1 MEQSLSECDNG
12 IECLNNVAAAS
23 GLCKSTS
30 GQLLT
35 PVDLLAR
42 CEFDRAERR
51 SLSPHPRVAQNK
63 TEPPNLPGPTTM
75 SSQGKNTEDDGSD
88 HSNASSNLASE
99 ESNHSASGSESGS
112 QSESEQASESNN
124 SSSESS
130 ESQSESESEST
141 GSKLQQTAPENKDKP
156 LSKKERIADVKK
168 MWEEYPDVYG
178 VRRSNRSRQEPAR
191 LNAGAEQESSENSEN
206 ETPKRRGRRRAS
218 NWKNT
223 KAEIEEDEDE
233 EENEEEGDE
242 EEEDE
247 EEEATGSAE
256 SEPVRKA
263 RARRPVTRRAMP
275 KSRGKR
281 QNTRRGKKRR
291 RDSSDEDDDDDDAPK
306 RQTRKCVTKN
316 VSYKEDDD
324 FETDSDDLIEV
335 TGEPAMEENDDSE
348 TIEKVIDSRI
358 GKKGAV
364 GARTTVYAVE
374 ADGNPGADFDPEK
387 DESELQYLIKWKGWS
402 YIHNTWESE
411 ESLKQQKVKGLKKLE
426 NFIKKEEEINQWL
439 AKASPEDV
447 EYYNCQQEMTHELNK
462 QYQIVERVIAMKTSK
477 SSSTHSDFP
486 SHSSH
491 KTSSSG
497 QPDYLCKWMGLPYVD
512 CSWEDGALISRKFQA
527 CIDAFNNRHNSKTI
541 PSKDCKVLKQRPRFV
556 AIKKQP
562 TYIGSE
568 GLELRDYQLEGL
580 NWLIHSWCKGN
591 SVILADEMG
600 LGKTIQ
606 TISFLSNLFNQH
618 MLYGPFLLVVPLST
632 LTSWQR
638 EFEIWEPNMN
648 VVVYIGDVMSRN
660 TIREYDWIHPQT
672 KRLKFNVL
680 ITTYEILLK
689 DKTVLGNINWAFL
702 GVDEA
707 HRLKNDDSLLYRTLI
722 DFRSN
727 HRLLITGTPLQNSL
741 KELWSLLH
749 FIMPEKFD
757 SWEDFEEEHGK
768 GRENGFQS
776 LHRVLEPFLLR
787 RVKKD
792 VEKSLPAKVEQILR
806 VEMSASQKQYYKWI
820 LTRNYKALTKG
831 SRGSSSSF
839 LNIMMELKKC
849 CNHCYLV
856 KPCEEDETL
865 TSQEVLHNL
874 IKSSGK
880 LILLDKLMTR
890 LRERGNRVLIFS
902 QMVRMLDI
910 LAEYLTIK
918 HYPFQRLDGSIKGE
932 LRKQALDHFNA
943 EASEDFCFLLSTR
956 AGGLGINLASAD
968 TVIIFDSDWNPQ
980 NDLQAQARAH
990 RIGQKKQVNIYRLVT
1005 KGTVEEDIIER
1016 AKKKMVL
1023 DHLVIQRMD
1032 TTGRT
1037 VLDNSARP
1045 SHSTPFNKEELTAI
1059 LKFGAEELFKEPEG
1073 EESEPQEMDIDEILR
1088 LAETRENEQSVSP
1101 TDELLSQFKVA
1112 NFTTMEENEPEVDEK
1127 QTKEWDD
1134 IIPEDQRKKIEEE
1147 ARQKELEEI
1156 YMLPRSRSSTK
1167 KARAHGSDSD
1177 AGSRRRRQRSS
1188 GSESETEESEDE
1200 EKRPKRRGRP
1210 RTVRRDMVDGFTDAE
1225 IRRFIKSYKKFGAP
1239 LERLEGI
1246 ARDAEL
1252 VDKSIADLQR
1262 LGELIHNSCVMA
1274 LKEFEEQLKENP
1286 GLEGKGPGK
1295 KRGPTIKISGV
1306 QVNVKSILIHEDEFE
1321 ALHKAIP
1328 LDPEERKKYRLPCH
1342 AKAVHFDTDW
1352 GVEEDSNLLIGI
1364 YECGYSN
1371 WEQIKMDPDLQLTN
1385 KILPDDPDR
1394 KPQAKHLQSRADY
1407 LIRLLKK
1414 DMIKKAGLKQ
1424 EEESKPKKRKPR
1436 VKKENKAP
1444 RLKDESGNDIS
1455 SPRLSD
1461 NASEEDGELKDGG
1474 LDQTPMKKKLKKKDN
1489 KENKEK
1495 GDVKKEKDG
1504 QKGKKKTKTKKE
1516 KMKSDAKDKARK
1528 SVSKG
1533 PVHITAGNDPVPIG
1547 EEGEDELDQE
1557 TFSICKERMRPVKK
1571 ALKQLDKPE
1580 DGLSE
1585 KEQLQHTRSCLLKIG
1600 DRITDCLKTYTDSE
1614 HVKIWR
1620 RNLWIFVSKF
1630 TEFDARKLHKL
1641 YKLAQKRR
1649 SQEEV
1654 KEEQKKKE
1662 NNSENRRQ
1670 FKPEP
1675 SGSSRD
1681 SMSSQSHMQHG
1692 PHGPQ
1697 LLPPHHQQ
1705 QLHPHHRDLY
1715 TQLSKRPFNN
1725 TDRGDR
1731 QRDRMYNYSNQH
1743 WVADRHHPYDQHR
1756 YKDHHFGDRRPRGDP
1771 HRNSGNYRPNNIH
1784 RKRPYNQYGSER
1796 DHRGHRDY
1804 YDRRHQDM
1812 KRRRSDEF
1820 RPQDH
1825 HNLGHQPDFRRLP
1838 DHRGPGPYH
1847 SQGPSEHYRPFH
1859 IEKPMEHKVP
1869 APDHRSPL
1877 SQKSPH
1883 DSRSPH
1889 EHRSPLDRSLEHKN
1903 TPDYNWNVRKT

>member
-23 GLCKSTS
+23 GFCKSSS
-30 GQLLT
+30 GQLLN
-35 PVDLLAR
+35 PADLLAR
-42 CEFDRAERR
+42 REFDRAPRR
-51 SLSPHPRVAQNK
+51 SIATHPRVAQDK
-63 TEPPNLPGPTTM
+63 TEPPNSPGPNTM
-75 SSQGKNTEDDGSD
+75 SSEGKDPEDDGSE

-112 QSESEQASESNN
+112 QSESEQGSESNN
-124 SSSESS
+124 SSSDSS
-130 ESQSESESEST
+130 GSQSQSESESA
-141 GSKLQQTAPENKDKP
+141 GSKLQQTASENKDKP

-206 ETPKRRGRRRAS
+206 ETPRRRGRRRAT
-218 NWKNT
+218 NWKNA
-223 KAEIEEDEDE
+223 KSEIEEDEDE
-233 EENEEEGDE
+233 ELEEDGDE
-242 EEEDE
+242 EEEEEDDDDE
-247 EEEATGSAE
+247 AGSAD
-256 SEPVRKA
+256 SEPVRSV
-263 RARRPVTRRAMP
+263 RARRPVTRRPMA
-275 KSRGKR
+275 KTRGKR
-281 QNTRRGKKRR
+281 QAARRGKKRR
-291 RDSSDEDDDDDDAPK
+291 RDSSDEDDDDDDTPK
-306 RQTRKCVTKN
+306 RQTRKCVIKN

-335 TGEPAMEENDDSE
+335 TGEPALEENDDSE
-348 TIEKVIDSRI
+348 TIEKVIDSRR
-358 GKKGAV
+358 GKKGAI

-387 DESELQYLIKWKGWS
+387 DESEVQYLIKWKGWS

-426 NFIKKEEEINQWL
+426 NFIKKEEDINQWL
-439 AKASPEDV
+439 SKASPEDV

-462 QYQIVERVIAMKTSK
+462 QYRIVERVIAMKTSK
-477 SSSTHSDFP
+477 SSTSHSDI
-486 SHSSH
+486 SSLSCH
-491 KTSSSG
+491 KTPPSG
-497 QPDYLCKWMGLPYVD
+497 QPDYLCKWMGLPYID
-512 CSWEDGALISRKFQA
+512 CSWEDGALISRNFQA
-527 CIDAFNNRHNSKTI
+527 CIDAFHNRHSSKTI

-556 AIKKQP
+556 ALKTQP
-562 TYIGSE
+562 SYIGSE
-568 GLELRDYQLEGL
+568 GLELRDYQLEGV
-580 NWLIHSWCKGN
+580 NWLAHSWCKCN

-606 TISFLSNLFNQH
+606 TISFLSNLFNQLT
-618 MLYGPFLLVVPLST
+618 LYGPFLLVVPLST
-632 LTSWQR
+632 LSSWQR
-638 EFEIWEPNMN
+638 EFEIWEPSMN
-648 VVVYIGDVMSRN
+648 VVVYIGDVMSRS
-660 TIREYDWIHPQT
+660 TIREYDWTHPQT

-689 DKTVLGNINWAFL
+689 DKNVLGNINWAFL

-727 HRLLITGTPLQNSL
+727 HRMLITGTPLQNSL

-749 FIMPEKFD
+749 FIMPEKFH

-820 LTRNYKALTKG
+820 LTRNYRALTRG
-831 SRGSSSSF
+831 CRGSSSSF

-856 KPCEEDETL
+856 KPCEDNDML
-865 TSQEVLHNL
+865 TSLELLHNL

-880 LILLDKLMTR
+880 LILLDKLMIR

-910 LAEYLTIK
+910 LAEYMTIK

-1037 VLDNSARP
+1037 VLDSSARP
-1045 SHSTPFNKEELTAI
+1045 SHSTPFNKEELSAI
-1059 LKFGAEELFKEPEG
+1059 LKFGAEELFKEAEG

-1112 NFTTMEENEPEVDEK
+1112 NFTTMENQPEVDEK
-1127 QTKEWDD
+1127 QIKEWDD
-1134 IIPEDQRKKIEEE
+1134 IIPGEQRKKIEEE
-1147 ARQKELEEI
+1147 ARQKELEDI

-1167 KARAHGSDSD
+1167 KARANGSDSD

-1188 GSESETEESEDE
+1188 GSESETEESDDG

-1262 LGELIHNSCVMA
+1262 LGELIHNGCVMA
-1274 LKEFEEQLKENP
+1274 VKEFEEQLKENP

-1295 KRGPTIKISGV
+1295 KRGPTIKVSGV
-1306 QVNVKSILIHEDEFE
+1306 QVNVRSILIHEDEFE
-1321 ALHKAIP
+1321 ALHKTIP
-1328 LDPEERKKYRLPCH
+1328 LDPEERKKFRLSCH

-1371 WEQIKMDPDLQLTN
+1371 WEQIKMDPELQLTN
-1385 KILPDDPDR
+1385 KILPVNPDH

-1414 DMIKKAGLKQ
+1414 DMIKKAGIKQ
-1424 EEESKPKKRKPR
+1424 E
-1436 VKKENKAP
+1436 
-1444 RLKDESGNDIS
+1444 
-1455 SPRLSD
+1455 
-1461 NASEEDGELKDGG
+1461 KDGS
-1474 LDQTPMKKKLKKKDN
+1474 LERTPMKKKLKKKDN

-1495 GDVKKEKDG
+1495 GDVKKDKDG
-1504 QKGKKKTKTKKE
+1504 QKGKKKAKAKKD
-1516 KMKSDAKDKARK
+1516 KLKADAKDKLRK
-1528 SVSKG
+1528 SVAKG

-1580 DGLSE
+1580 EGLSE

-1600 DRITDCLKTYTDSE
+1600 DRITDCLKAYSDSE

-1649 SQEEV
+1649 SQEE
-1654 KEEQKKKE
+1654 EEQKKKG
-1662 NNSENRRQ
+1662 NNSESRRQ

-1681 SMSSQSHMQHG
+1681 SMNSQSHMQHG
-1692 PHGPQ
+1692 PHGPH
-1697 LLPPHHQQ
+1697 LLPPHHQ
-1705 QLHPHHRDLY
+1705 HPHHRDPY
-1715 TQLSKRPFNN
+1715 PQHNKRPFNN
-1725 TDRGDR
+1725 ADRDDR
-1731 QRDRMYNYSNQH
+1731 QRERMYNYNSQH
-1743 WVADRHHPYDQHR
+1743 WPSERHHPYDQHR
-1756 YKDHHFGDRRPRGDP
+1756 YKDHHFDDRRPHGDP
-1771 HRNSGNYRPNNIH
+1771 HRNSGNYRPNNLH
-1784 RKRPYNQYGSER
+1784 RKRPYNQYDDER

-1825 HNLGHQPDFRRLP
+1825 HNLGHQQDFRRLP
-1838 DHRGPGPYH
+1838 DHRGPGAYH

-1859 IEKPMEHKVP
+1859 MEKPMEHKTLSSE
-1869 APDHRSPL
+1869 HRSPL

-1889 EHRSPLDRSLEHKN
+1889 DHRSPLDRSLD
-1903 TPDYNWNVRKT
+1903 TPDYNWNARKT